1 MTKILFIAN
10 PKSYKL
16 DKYDLESVISEV
28 AGKYKFK
35 WELYFTVKSD
45 TKNSIRKKISR
56 YEPDIVVAAG
66 GDGTVNQVASGLIGS
81 KIDLGII
88 PAGSANGLAYNLGI
102 PLDIRMAIEIIL
114 ENKAKPVDSIRI
126 NDDIFCFHLGD
137 IGINARIVRRFEQ
150 EGSKGLTGYGKQML
164 KELFSGRTHFKFM
177 LKTPST
183 YKKFSAEMVV
193 IANAKSFGTGAVIN
207 PEGLMDDGEF
217 EIVII
222 RPYPWWGL
230 FYLIRMI
237 LFGKREKLKFI
248 QLIKTK
254 QAEMVFDKPHDL
266 QVDGEIIKDVKS
278 LKTEI
283 IPSVLNIRYK

>member
-10 PKSYKL
+10 PKSSIL

-28 AGKYKFK
+28 AGKYKFN
-35 WELYFTVKSD
+35 WELYFTEKSD
-45 TKNSIRKKISR
+45 TKNRIRKKISR

-66 GDGTVNQVASGLIGS
+66 GDGTVNQVASGLVRS
-81 KIDLGII
+81 KIELGII

-102 PLDIRMAIEIIL
+102 PSDIRMAIEIIL
-114 ENKAKPVDSIRI
+114 ENKAKPVDAICI

-150 EGSKGLTGYGKQML
+150 EGSKGLPGYGKQML
-164 KELFSGRTHFKFM
+164 KELLSGRNHFKFM
-177 LKTPST
+177 LKTHSI

-207 PEGLMDDGEF
+207 PEGLLDDGEF

-230 FYLIRMI
+230 FYLIRMF
-237 LFGKREKLKFI
+237 LFGKLEKLKFI

-266 QVDGEIIKDVKS
+266 QVDGEIVKDVKS

-283 IPSVLNIRYK
+283 IPSALDIRYK